1 MPEAIFVGSD
11 VLRCYPKSRDRTM
24 LAMSSIAIRA
34 TTSPRSVNSQ
44 SSPSRSYESAEIS
57 SEDPSAFINR

>member
-1 MPEAIFVGSD
+1 MGEAPAAGGGVT
-11 VLRCYPKSRDRTM
+11 RYSRARTM

-34 TTSPRSVNSQ
+34 TTSPRSENSQ

-57 SEDPSAFINR
+57 SDDPSAFIKR